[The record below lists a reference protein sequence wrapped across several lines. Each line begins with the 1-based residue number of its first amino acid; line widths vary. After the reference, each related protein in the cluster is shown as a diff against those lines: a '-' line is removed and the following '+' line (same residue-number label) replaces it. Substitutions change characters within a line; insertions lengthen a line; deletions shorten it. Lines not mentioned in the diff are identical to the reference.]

1 MTDNRP
7 TVQIYARGWDH
18 PAWQGSFY
26 PEDLPA
32 DWRLTYYANEFP
44 GVLLPQAV
52 WADLAAST
60 LLEWLDDLDDG
71 FQLYLEIES
80 PLEAQQVQLLEG
92 WAGQLAGLVL
102 RQGID
107 AESIETMGLNCY
119 RLLRSDKG
127 VADGEPAAFCIKP
140 DARLEPR
147 QQRALLERLSTR
159 VAGDQELP
167 LFLFGEPPDLDLL
180 RQLRQLAQLMGL
192 A

>member
-1 MTDNRP
+1 MP
-7 TVQIYARGWDH
+7 T
-18 PAWQGSFY
+18 SF
-26 PEDLPA
+26 PECCC
-32 DWRLTYYANEFP
+32 T
-44 GVLLPQAV
+44 QAV
-52 WADLAAST
+52 WADLAALT

-127 VADGEPAAFCIKP
+127 VADGEPAAV
-140 DARLEPR
+140 LH
-147 QQRALLERLSTR
+147 
-159 VAGDQELP
+159 
-167 LFLFGEPPDLDLL
+167 
-180 RQLRQLAQLMGL
+180 
-192 A
+192 